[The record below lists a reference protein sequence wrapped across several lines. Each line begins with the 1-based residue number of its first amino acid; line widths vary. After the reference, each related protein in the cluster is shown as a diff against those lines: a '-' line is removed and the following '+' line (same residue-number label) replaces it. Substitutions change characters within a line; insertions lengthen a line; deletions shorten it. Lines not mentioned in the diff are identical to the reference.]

1 MIGKRPV
8 WQSVIA
14 PHINSVQLFLDGRF
28 VEQLTIGTKA
38 KRYSLKIAGQGFD
51 QAAKVVIDGMKA
63 RVSSASAVEIDAG
76 LKGGTLMFP
85 GEVFLHVVNPDG
97 ETSNKAILEVA
108 SDPSVLSIAT
118 ISPNFGP
125 SGTQVTVTGIGF
137 AAKGNHIRLLSRATD
152 VVGVTEEVDSPDGRT
167 IVVSL
172 PNTICP
178 QCTLFVPPCEAPC
191 FLLNP
196 GDYEIFVIN
205 DKGMSNSLELLVSS
219 PEGPIG
225 FWGEQ
230 NLSVKVTDTDVTISG
245 ACFVGQIPQTLTT
258 DAMGNFNIG
267 GTITPMFGPVGQAQ
281 PATYQGTI
289 NGKTMTFSITEILP
303 GSSSTIGP
311 FTVTFG
317 VEVFVVHPC
326 V

>member
-1 MIGKRPV
+1 MNKRPV

-51 QAAKVVIDGMKA
+51 PAAKVVIDGMKA
-63 RVSSASAVEIDAG
+63 RVSSASALEIDAG

-85 GEVFLHVVNPDG
+85 GEVALHVVNSDG

-108 SDPSVLSIAT
+108 SDTSVLSTAT
-118 ISPNFGP
+118 VSPNFGP
-125 SGTQVTVTGIGF
+125 SGTQVTITGIGF
-137 AAKGNHIRLLSRATD
+137 AAKGNRIRLRSLATD
-152 VVGVTEEVDSPDGRT
+152 VVGVTDEVDSPDGRT
-167 IVVSL
+167 IVANL
-172 PNTICP
+172 PNFICP
-178 QCTLFVPPCEAPC
+178 PCTLSVPPCEAPC
-191 FLLNP
+191 FALNP
-196 GDYEIFVIN
+196 GDYDIFVIN
-205 DKGMSNSLELLVSS
+205 DKGMSNGVDLLVSS
-219 PEGPIG
+219 PDGPIG
-225 FWGEQ
+225 IWGGQ
-230 NLSVKVTDTDVTISG
+230 NLSVRVTDISVTISG
-245 ACFVGQIPQTLTT
+245 ECFVGQIPQTLTT

-267 GTITPMFGPVGQAQ
+267 GTIIPMIGPVGQAR

-289 NGKTMTFSITEILP
+289 TGKTMTFSITETLP

-317 VEVFVVHPC
+317 IEVFVVHPC
-326 V
+326 A